1 MSQDVQVFQYS
12 FKAYVKYVMSRTSKD
27 FEYVM

>member
-12 FKAYVKYVMSRTSKD
+12 FKTGFKYVMSRTSKD